1 MTDADLLKRIDRLEA
16 RAEIAELCAD
26 YAQASDDRDLDLLAS
41 CFVQDARMS
50 SKDGVMNCE
59 GKDGIVKMF
68 EGRFAVLG
76 PSYHW
81 THDHKVRFDDKDPN
95 KASGLVFGHAEVFR
109 NKQTLVAA
117 MRYNDE
123 YQRVNGKWHFKSREL
138 SFFYYVPVE
147 EFKEAMGSDLRQ
159 RAYGEKRPADFPETL
174 ETYRNSRA
182 KAVA

>member
-1 MTDADLLKRIDRLEA
+1 MTDAALLKRIDRLEA

-26 YAQASDDRDLDLLAS
+26 YAQASDDRDMDLLSS
-41 CFVQDARMS
+41 CFADDAWMS
-50 SKDGVMNCE
+50 SKDGMMNCQ

-81 THDHKVRFDDKDPN
+81 THDHKVRFDDNDPD
-95 KASGLVFGHAEVFR
+95 KAYGLVFGHAEVFR

-123 YQRVNGKWHFKSREL
+123 YKRVNGKWLFKSRTL

-147 EFKEAMGSDLRQ
+147 EFKEALGSTLRQ
-159 RAYGEKRPADFPETL
+159 RAYGEKRKADFPEGL
-174 ETYRNSRA
+174 ACYEASRA